1 MHLKWY
7 RAALAVSMLSLSLW
21 GVLLAMSSPSVYE
34 GKPDPA
40 ALKAFAQESNQFG
53 FDLFQ
58 QLRTEQGNLFISP
71 YSISS
76 ALAMTAT
83 GARGETAQQMTKVL
97 HIPDDVKRFSTLHQD
112 LMTSL
117 LNKPVGYDIRIAN
130 ALWGQN
136 RYPFKA
142 DFISLAQSAFHAE
155 TRNLDFAKDANGSR
169 LAINAWVEEQTNNRI
184 KDLLPSGSITPATRL
199 VLTNAIFFKGTWL
212 TPFDKKFTKPVDFS
226 LTAGEKVKADMMY
239 RSDDMSYIENDEFQ
253 TLELPYQGNRLSMV
267 VLLPK
272 KRGGLSELEA
282 GLTSEKLSKW
292 LAALNSTK
300 VNLTFPRIKTTY
312 SASLSKTLP
321 LMGMVDAFNQG
332 NADFSGMDGTRD
344 LSISDVVHKAF
355 CEINEEGTEAAAA
368 TGVIMPMKSV
378 APRKEPPPIEFK
390 ADHPYLY
397 LIRDRQTGALLFL
410 GRVTD
415 PRS

>member
-1 MHLKWY
+1 MQTTSFRRPL
-7 RAALAVSMLSLSLW
+7 LVSLLSLAFW
-21 GVLLAMSSPSVYE
+21 GVLLAMNPAPVLEDKS
-34 GKPDPA
+34 DPA
-40 ALKAFAQESNQFG
+40 ALKIFASETNQFG

-58 QLRTEQGNLFISP
+58 QLRSEPGNLFLSP
-71 YSISS
+71 YSVSA

-97 HIPDDVKRFSTLHQD
+97 HIPDDVKRFAGLHQG
-112 LMTSL
+112 LMNSL
-117 LNKPVGYDIRIAN
+117 LNKPIGYDIRIAN
-130 ALWGQN
+130 ALWGQKQ
-136 RYPFKA
+136 YQFKA
-142 DFISLAQSAFHAE
+142 DFISLVQRDFRAE
-155 TRNLDFAKDANGSR
+155 ARNLDFAADANASR
-169 LAINAWVEEQTNNRI
+169 LTINAWVEEQTNNRI
-184 KDLLPSGSITPATRL
+184 KDLLPSGSITPLTRL

-212 TPFDKKFTKPVDFS
+212 TPFDKKFTKPLDFS
-226 LTAGEKVKADMMY
+226 LTASEKVKADMMY
-239 RSDDMSYIENDEFQ
+239 RSGAMNYSETDDLQ
-253 TLELPYQGNRLSMV
+253 TLELPYKGNRLSMV

-272 KRGGLSELEA
+272 KRDGLSAVEA
-282 GLTSEKLSKW
+282 GLTSET
-292 LAALNSTK
+292 LNTWIASLKSTK

-321 LMGMVDAFNQG
+321 LMGMVDAFNQSK
-332 NADFSGMDGTRD
+332 ADFSGMDGTRD

-368 TGVIMPMKSV
+368 TGVVMPLR
-378 APRKEPPPIEFK
+378 AAPPRKEPPPVEFK

-397 LIRDRQTGALLFL
+397 LIRDTQTGALLFL

>member
-1 MHLKWY
+1 MQSKSY
-7 RAALAVSMLSLSLW
+7 RIALAVSLLSLTLW
-21 GVLLAMSSPSVYE
+21 GVLLAMNPNPVHEDKS
-34 GKPDPA
+34 DPA
-40 ALKAFAQESNQFG
+40 ALKTFAKETNQFG

-58 QLRTEQGNLFISP
+58 QLRSEKGNLFFSP
-71 YSISS
+71 YSVSA

-83 GARGETAQQMTKVL
+83 GARGETIQQMTKVL
-97 HIPDDVKRFSTLHQD
+97 HISDEVKRFAGLHQG
-112 LMTSL
+112 LMNSL
-117 LNKPVGYDIRIAN
+117 LDKPVGYDIRIAN
-130 ALWGQN
+130 ALWGQK
-136 RYPFKA
+136 RYQFKA
-142 DFISLAQSAFHAE
+142 DFISLVQRDFRAE
-155 TRNLDFAKDANGSR
+155 ARNLDFASDANASR
-169 LAINAWVEEQTNNRI
+169 MTINAWVEEQTNNRI

-212 TPFDKKFTKPVDFS
+212 TPFDKKFTKPIDFS
-226 LTAGEKVKADMMY
+226 LTANDKVKTDMMY
-239 RSDDMSYIENDEFQ
+239 RSAAMSYAETDDLQ
-253 TLELPYQGNRLSMV
+253 ALELPYKGNRLSMV

-272 KRGGLSELEA
+272 KRNALGDLEA
-282 GLTSEKLSKW
+282 GLTSEKLITW
-292 LAALNSTK
+292 LAGLKSTR

-321 LMGMVDAFNQG
+321 LMGMVDAFNETK
-332 NADFSGMDGTRD
+332 ADFSGMDGTRD

-368 TGVIMPMKSV
+368 TGVVMPLRSA
-378 APRKEPPPIEFK
+378 APRKEPPPVEFK

-397 LIRDRQTGALLFL
+397 LIRDLQTGSLLFL